1 MTTREASAMTD
12 PVTSPSTRT
21 SSKAT
26 ATRSPSTRPSISTRL
41 PAAYRSSVTT
51 SSARIRTKSDWV
63 RSAATG
69 NASNS
74 THPTKPA
81 KTSRLEGKDIARQL
95 VHVHQHDYS
104 QIDEQGHHRGDHC
117 HDHEPGLSLFPSPGE
132 DAELGDE
139 SRSERQTAH

>member
-26 ATRSPSTRPSISTRL
+26 ATRSPSTRPSISPRL
-41 PAAYRSSVTT
+41 PAADRSSVNT
-51 SSARIRTKSDWV
+51 SSARIKTKSDWV

-74 THPTKPA
+74 TPPTKPA

-95 VHVHQHDYS
+95 EKRPRQHTE
-104 QIDEQGHHRGDHC
+104 EQG
-117 HDHEPGLSLFPSPGE
+117 GE
-132 DAELGDE
+132 GGQAQHPTGQGRCCDRLLAD
-139 SRSERQTAH
+139 RRRPCTP